1 MPKRQT
7 RQSCG
12 DEREGI
18 EPACAAL
25 AASHRTNVDLAK
37 LDDAHTDL
45 VAAGEDNQRSLR
57 ADIRWHNAM
66 ARAGENEPL
75 IGFMSALSQSIH
87 TATNIEQFRDADIRR
102 LTAHSMSK
110 VSAVRS
116 VAAGGDVRIVTLN
129 RPDRPN
135 GVSEEL
141 RRRLP
146 EVWRE
151 LADDTKAR
159 AVVLTGAG
167 LVFSACG
174 DFDRLLRHHTD
185 PDLRER
191 SIRCSAGTATAT
203 ATY

>member
-1 MPKRQT
+1 M
-7 RQSCG
+7 
-12 DEREGI
+12 
-18 EPACAAL
+18 
-25 AASHRTNVDLAK
+25 
-37 LDDAHTDL
+37 
-45 VAAGEDNQRSLR
+45 AAGEDNQRSLR
-57 ADIRWHNAM
+57 ADIRWHNAV

-87 TATNIEQFRDADIRR
+87 AATNIEQFRDADIRK

-167 LVFSACG
+167 LVFSAGG
-174 DFDRLLRHHTD
+174 DFDHLLRHHTD

-203 ATY
+203 Y

>member
-1 MPKRQT
+1 
-7 RQSCG
+7 
-12 DEREGI
+12 
-18 EPACAAL
+18 
-25 AASHRTNVDLAK
+25 
-37 LDDAHTDL
+37 
-45 VAAGEDNQRSLR
+45 
-57 ADIRWHNAM
+57 
-66 ARAGENEPL
+66 
-75 IGFMSALSQSIH
+75 
-87 TATNIEQFRDADIRR
+87 
-102 LTAHSMSK
+102 MSK

-167 LVFSACG
+167 LVFSAGG
-174 DFDRLLRHHTD
+174 DFDHLLRHHTD

-203 ATY
+203 Y